1 MITEPRLCAV
11 IFQRPWSEKV
21 LVVLL
26 VLLAFRICAGDLLT
40 PRGCRDMRD
49 DVNSEGGASALWTRA
64 LLGLTLVRGK
74 IN

>member
-1 MITEPRLCAV
+1 MFFKV
-11 IFQRPWSEKV
+11 PWSEKV

-49 DVNSEGGASALWTRA
+49 DVNSEGGASALWTA
-64 LLGLTLVRGK
+64 AVLGLKAAMTALALNRAR
-74 IN
+74 

>member
-1 MITEPRLCAV
+1 MFFKV
-11 IFQRPWSEKV
+11 PWSEKV

-49 DVNSEGGASALWTRA
+49 DANSEGGASALWTA
-64 LLGLTLVRGK
+64 AVLGLNKGRHER
-74 IN
+74 